1 MRFKGR
7 YRLEHEDQKEQIYK
21 PSFDEEIV
29 YSDFKKRR
37 TLSIYGEI
45 NKQKEFVF
53 NHMLRQLAQ
62 PEKNGQKLP
71 ITIKISS
78 EGGEV
83 NSGLSITSSIISAK
97 KNGYEIVVEAYGEV
111 MSMAVLPVIVASVRK
126 CQPYTRF
133 LIHNPLAF
141 MMGYVSAEQ
150 FNRTT
155 KEMNGI
161 LDLYKNVIL
170 EHTLV
175 EKEMLEKSF
184 DRDAELIFLGDE
196 AKQLG
201 FVDELF

>member
-1 MRFKGR
+1 MKFNGR
-7 YRLEHEDQKEQIYK
+7 YRLDHEDQKEQIYK

-53 NHMLRQLAQ
+53 NHMLSQLTK
-62 PEKNGQKLP
+62 PDKDGKKLP

-97 KNGYEIVVEAYGEV
+97 KSGYEIIAEAYGEV
-111 MSMAVLPVIVASVRK
+111 MSMAVLPVIVSSKRK
-126 CQPYTRF
+126 SQPYTRF

-170 EHTLV
+170 ENTLI
-175 EKEMLEKSF
+175 EKDMLEKSF
-184 DRDAELIFLGDE
+184 DRDAELIFLGEE
-196 AKQLG
+196 AKNLG
-201 FVDELF
+201 FVDEIF

>member
-1 MRFKGR
+1 MILKSKTFLDESHGR
-7 YRLEHEDQKEQIYK
+7 EVIEKTSFED
-21 PSFDEEIV
+21 EII

-45 NKQKEFVF
+45 TKQKEFVF
-53 NHMLRQLAQ
+53 NHMLSQLAK
-62 PEKNGQKLP
+62 PEKDGSKYP
-71 ITIKISS
+71 IIIKISS

-97 KNGYEIVVEAYGEV
+97 KNGYDVIVEAYGEV

>member
-1 MRFKGR
+1 MKFNGR
-7 YRLEHEDQKEQIYK
+7 YRLDHEDQKEQIYK

-53 NHMLRQLAQ
+53 NHMLSQLTK
-62 PEKNGQKLP
+62 PDKDGKKLP

-97 KNGYEIVVEAYGEV
+97 KSGYEIIAEAYGEV
-111 MSMAVLPVIVASVRK
+111 MSMAVLPVIVSSKRK
-126 CQPYTRF
+126 SQPYTRF

-170 EHTLV
+170 ENTLI
-175 EKEMLEKSF
+175 EKDMLEKSF
-184 DRDAELIFLGDE
+184 DRDAELIFLGEE
-196 AKQLG
+196 AKNLG
-201 FVDELF
+201 FIDEIF